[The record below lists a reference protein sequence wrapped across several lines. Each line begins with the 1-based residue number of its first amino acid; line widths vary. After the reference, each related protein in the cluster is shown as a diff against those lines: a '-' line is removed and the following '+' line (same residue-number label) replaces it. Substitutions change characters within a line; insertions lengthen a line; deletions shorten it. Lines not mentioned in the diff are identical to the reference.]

1 MLGTIDFIVS
11 ELWAPFNFPWRT
23 ALKFSSVSTTD
34 PSRVFLRFDE
44 DHMAKSGNRLV
55 QSVEH
60 LTAEQE
66 VVGSIPRAKPILGSQ
81 NN

>member
-1 MLGTIDFIVS
+1 
-11 ELWAPFNFPWRT
+11 
-23 ALKFSSVSTTD
+23 
-34 PSRVFLRFDE
+34 
-44 DHMAKSGNRLV
+44 MAKSGNRLV

-66 VVGSIPRAKPILGSQ
+66 DVGSIPGAKPILGSQ

>member
-1 MLGTIDFIVS
+1 MHLPYSADGFAIIPS
-11 ELWAPFNFPWRT
+11 YKIASSS
-23 ALKFSSVSTTD
+23 KFSSVSTID
-34 PSRVFLRFDE
+34 PSRVFTRFGA

-66 VVGSIPRAKPILGSQ
+66 VVGSIPGAKPILGSQ

>member
-1 MLGTIDFIVS
+1 MHLPYSAGGFAIIPS
-11 ELWAPFNFPWRT
+11 YKIASSS
-23 ALKFSSVSTTD
+23 KFSSVSTTD
-34 PSRVFLRFDE
+34 PSTVFSRFVE

-66 VVGSIPRAKPILGSQ
+66 VVGSIPGAKPILGSQ